1 MEAHEEILAQWEA
14 KKAATQRAALL
25 ADCDTEGL
33 ALVAL
38 AAILKINNIPLDG
51 DLFKQEQPSPTA
63 HAINT
68 IRLFGK
74 PQEEGQSREVSA
86 LYEEAYRQNWQFCV
100 DSERNR
106 AHRPDVEEVVFGIDP
121 CELTNAQLESR
132 EQLAAKLVD
141 RGDRYTAD
149 RLLAMHGDR
158 ISYSV

>member
-1 MEAHEEILAQWEA
+1 MEADEILTQWQAQR
-14 KKAATQRAALL
+14 AATQRTALL
-25 ADCDTEGL
+25 EECDTEGL

-38 AAILKINNIPLDG
+38 AAILKLNGLPLDG
-51 DLFKQEQPSPTA
+51 DLFQQEQPSPTA
-63 HAINT
+63 HAVNT

-74 PQEEGQSREVSA
+74 PQEDGQSREVSA

-106 AHRPDVEEVVFGIDP
+106 AHRPEVEEVVFGVDP
-121 CELTNAQLESR
+121 CELSNAQLESR
-132 EQLAAKLVD
+132 EALAAKLAD
-141 RGDRYTAD
+141 RGNRYDAD